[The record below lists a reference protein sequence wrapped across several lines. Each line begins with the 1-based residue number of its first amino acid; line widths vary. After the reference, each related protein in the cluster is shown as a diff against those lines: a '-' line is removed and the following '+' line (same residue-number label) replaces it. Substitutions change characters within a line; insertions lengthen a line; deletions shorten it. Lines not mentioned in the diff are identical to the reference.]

1 MAKRRKRQW
10 KGQDTPLRQAYN
22 PGATTEDR
30 SSTKPFPSCPATC
43 GRRTKRSALFPRWT
57 PWVVTLGTFAIRVNH
72 VIDPGNWWVL
82 HPDEIYQSMEV
93 AHSELFG
100 YGHRPYEFIPPPK
113 GDNLSH
119 YQLRELTL
127 GMNALRSPIMAQ
139 YMVLVMWLVY
149 STGLGIS
156 NPYLIFRLSQAAITS
171 LLPVAVSRFAE
182 VTCGC
187 PDVATI
193 AAILTGSSAYLSTL
207 GSHTLINSFVSPA
220 IFIGLA
226 QAVRVLQA
234 HHEKSVSTFSNAGPE
249 PDRVGL
255 QLKEKA
261 TLSGEPKMKENPQYE
276 EVYDPIDL
284 CHGESQKK
292 RKDKHFEYADVEN
305 YYAKKNGDLAE
316 QVSLETSKADMNSHH
331 LQEYSFTT
339 GDPNPHRVSVLSN
352 VSCGIILSVAVYVR
366 PDASLLVGLALLGNH
381 RISGTVSLLRA
392 RSAWLLALSGVLGL
406 VLAAAND
413 TVFYGSPILT
423 PLNWARLNVFSNTAT
438 TLFGV
443 SGWYFYL
450 HRVFLRDYSMCV
462 ASVVFV
468 AAAFISFCEWV
479 VLQHGN
485 KLSSCKIPYVGEM
498 VYRQPTELPI
508 FTHRSLRVHI
518 SCVAIPTAIFTCMGH
533 KEERF
538 LHDVVVLFLVAVSQ
552 VFLQVVDFVLNKLIY
567 LTHRISRRSWNHNNV
582 DQSEGRGRET
592 AHLLLVFLLSTLFV
606 SYNIHIFG
614 ASFDNQRKQ
623 WHKLSASSDLDTTMC
638 MHYLSKQSDVSGVF
652 IDRNIKDTAGYS
664 ILHKDVPLLYL
675 LGNDFVEFTNASLI
689 KVARSCVIGAQVASM
704 DGINSVYLRN
714 HKNIDGELGTMDN
727 SQMDSYADQNASSK
741 GVWGSTNFR
750 NNGNESKTYNGR
762 NDGDGLNTKQNIN
775 PCEVGF
781 FSLNMISD
789 LIHKDNVVALLRKII
804 GVPSSTRQDQHNP
817 QHQQQHQQHQH
828 HYQQQ
833 QTQRPIHQYNYAIVQ
848 ADKPF
853 LSPAFRP
860 VHRTATMWVW
870 RRVNTPQTEARLRT
884 TLHQIHKNTKTR
896 RPSGARDRAAPVHG
910 GSEGMVRSQPQGA
923 WVKSNAPRTGEYDAK
938 EGRTLQTNNNAT
950 KTGKGNESIDVND
963 YITNSATMM
972 EYEGETLKQLGNYW
986 AAMTRFEAIAMTSRG
1001 HDLQG
1006 KVEVSV
1012 LASMVFCLH
1021 RLGEKNRMQAVLDE
1035 CVTSNSRD
1043 QCLDG
1048 WRSKVSKLASKLKS

>member
-1 MAKRRKRQW
+1 M
-10 KGQDTPLRQAYN
+10 
-22 PGATTEDR
+22 
-30 SSTKPFPSCPATC
+30 
-43 GRRTKRSALFPRWT
+43 
-57 PWVVTLGTFAIRVNH
+57 
-72 VIDPGNWWVL
+72 
-82 HPDEIYQSMEV
+82 
-93 AHSELFG
+93 
-100 YGHRPYEFIPPPK
+100 
-113 GDNLSH
+113 
-119 YQLRELTL
+119 
-127 GMNALRSPIMAQ
+127 
-139 YMVLVMWLVY
+139 
-149 STGLGIS
+149 
-156 NPYLIFRLSQAAITS
+156 
-171 LLPVAVSRFAE
+171 SRFAE

-292 RKDKHFEYADVEN
+292 RKDKHFEYADVEWVDIPLGANGHESPFRTDHNKNDYDFQINYEASVFTSIKTCDLCSIIQNSKSHCQPACRSILNDMSYKNRSSRSDSNISSSSNSTNCDEYAKSRNSEDEFLFNRN
-305 YYAKKNGDLAE
+305 YYAKKNNDLAE

-339 GDPNPHRVSVLSN
+339 GDPNPHRISVLSN

-413 TVFYGSPILT
+413 TIFYGSPILT

-552 VFLQVVDFVLNKLIY
+552 VFLQVVDFVLNKLLY